1 MILFVFINLYLC
13 IYMGVCFSNNSNKIN
28 PDITIQTNDEI
39 YIPINEENIHVE
51 NIHEENIHEE
61 NIHEENIHEENI
73 HEENIHV
80 ENINVYINEYI
91 NHIHDMKPLTD
102 TMITNIEAM
111 STKNKMQIILTY
123 NIITEYLCNSVINLV
138 D

>member
-1 MILFVFINLYLC
+1 
-13 IYMGVCFSNNSNKIN
+13 MGVCFSNNSNKIN
-28 PDITIQTNDEI
+28 PEITIQPNDEI
-39 YIPINEENIHVE
+39 YIPINEENI
-51 NIHEENIHEE
+51 NEENINEE
-61 NIHEENIHEENI
+61 N
-73 HEENIHV
+73 
-80 ENINVYINEYI
+80 INEYI

>member
-1 MILFVFINLYLC
+1 
-13 IYMGVCFSNNSNKIN
+13 MGVCFSNNSNKIN
-28 PDITIQTNDEI
+28 PEITIQPNDEI
-39 YIPINEENIHVE
+39 YIPINEENI
-51 NIHEENIHEE
+51 NEENINEE
-61 NIHEENIHEENI
+61 NINEENINEENI
-73 HEENIHV
+73 NEEN
-80 ENINVYINEYI
+80 INEYI

>member
-1 MILFVFINLYLC
+1 
-13 IYMGVCFSNNSNKIN
+13 MGVCFSNNSNKIN
-28 PDITIQTNDEI
+28 PEITIQTNDEI

-51 NIHEENIHEE
+51 NIHV
-61 NIHEENIHEENI
+61 ENI